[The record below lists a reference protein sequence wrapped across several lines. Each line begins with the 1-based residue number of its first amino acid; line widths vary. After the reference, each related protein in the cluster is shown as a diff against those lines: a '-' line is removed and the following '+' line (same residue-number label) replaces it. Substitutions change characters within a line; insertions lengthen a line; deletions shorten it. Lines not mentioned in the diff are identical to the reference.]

1 MIITVRAK
9 YWGAFMRTTLRSDLQ
24 QQQFTAC
31 CGQTKQPSRLE
42 FALEIVL
49 LLRINKVVL
58 KIVLKMFS
66 GCQGRMSGQAICP
79 GQQQQGSESSSPC
92 ICKLKLEAGSM
103 YFILILLSSPDGW
116 ADGTQAALWSSE
128 DTGSWIEGRESG
140 QDRWTADEFRKTM
153 DIVSGIVN
161 KMEQPQS
168 RDHPFASRTSQHTS
182 HSNFSDLD
190 FKHSY
195 QTW

>member
-24 QQQFTAC
+24 QQFTAG
-31 CGQTKQPSRLE
+31 CGQTKRPSRLE

-58 KIVLKMFS
+58 KIVLKMLP

-79 GQQQQGSESSSPC
+79 GQQQQGLESSSPC

-116 ADGTQAALWSSE
+116 ADGTQAALWRHRVRDWRPLGTGQMDGRWIQENDGHCVRNCKQDGTTSISGSSLRVTDKSTLQGE
-128 DTGSWIEGRESG
+128 LEGGRN
-140 QDRWTADEFRKTM
+140 W
-153 DIVSGIVN
+153 
-161 KMEQPQS
+161 
-168 RDHPFASRTSQHTS
+168 
-182 HSNFSDLD
+182 L
-190 FKHSY
+190 
-195 QTW
+195 

>member
-1 MIITVRAK
+1 MIITVLAK

-24 QQQFTAC
+24 QQQFTAG
-31 CGQTKQPSRLE
+31 CGQTKQLSRLE

-58 KIVLKMFS
+58 KIVLKMLP

-79 GQQQQGSESSSPC
+79 GQQQQGLESSSPC

-116 ADGTQAALWSSE
+116 ADGTQAALWSPE
-128 DTGSWIEGRESG
+128 DTGSGIEGHSG
-140 QDRWTADEFRKTM
+140 QDRWTEDEFRKTM

-168 RDHPFASRTSQHTS
+168 RDHPSASRTSQHS
-182 HSNFSDLD
+182 KEN
-190 FKHSY
+190 
-195 QTW
+195 

>member
-24 QQQFTAC
+24 QQFIAG
-31 CGQTKQPSRLE
+31 CGQTKQLSRLE

-58 KIVLKMFS
+58 KIVLKMLL

-79 GQQQQGSESSSPC
+79 GQQQHGLESSSPC

-116 ADGTQAALWSSE
+116 ADGTQAALWRPE
-128 DTGSWIEGRESG
+128 DTGSGIEGRESG
-140 QDRWTADEFRKTM
+140 QMDARWIQENDGHCVRNCKQDGTTS
-153 DIVSGIVN
+153 ISGSSLRVTD
-161 KMEQPQS
+161 QS
-168 RDHPFASRTSQHTS
+168 THQGELEGGRNWF
-182 HSNFSDLD
+182 
-190 FKHSY
+190 
-195 QTW
+195 